1 MDPFGNARF
10 SQSVIR
16 LVRSGEMARHQ
27 VKSADGNI
35 ADGKTPSGCKRRWGP
50 PFANGAHEGW
60 GNTAGQRLCY
70 ILNFMQVHLV
80 RRLICGAAALAF
92 CAQLCAQQTS
102 DTFRWIDFHSPK
114 DQNIVAWVTRS
125 MQVEDWTAIREIGV
139 EYDAALVVTS
149 DRTNPQAP
157 PSSDTFTIWNV
168 SLTSHVV
175 APLLKGVSLRWLDWE
190 HFEPGKP
197 EELTMLY
204 DNCSNCAASTYFT
217 ALYYDLPHHMW
228 AARWI
233 RGGQGALAW
242 SAVPQ
247 SSSGIVWTQVYAELS
262 GSNGVAELCTW
273 NHFDFGKLKPPS
285 NTYFLLRCGSSQR
298 PGPDGGSDGQR
309 ERGGNG
315 AAPLPGPGRGAG
327 CGAGPGFGSLRA
339 VVEQGPQRKPATT
352 PPANNIGHSSP
363 PGGRH

>member
-1 MDPFGNARF
+1 
-10 SQSVIR
+10 
-16 LVRSGEMARHQ
+16 
-27 VKSADGNI
+27 
-35 ADGKTPSGCKRRWGP
+35 
-50 PFANGAHEGW
+50 
-60 GNTAGQRLCY
+60 
-70 ILNFMQVHLV
+70 
-80 RRLICGAAALAF
+80 
-92 CAQLCAQQTS
+92 
-102 DTFRWIDFHSPK
+102 
-114 DQNIVAWVTRS
+114 

-157 PSSDTFTIWNV
+157 PSNDTFTIWNV

-175 APLLKGVSLRWLDWE
+175 APLLKGVNLRWLDWE

-217 ALYYDLPHHMW
+217 ALYYDVPHHMW

-247 SSSGIVWTQVYAELS
+247 SSNGIVWTQVYAELS
-262 GSNGVAELCTW
+262 GGNGVAELCTW

-285 NTYFLLRCGSSQR
+285 NTIFCYDVDPLSGLDRTAEVTGRENEEAMELRLCRGQDTVQGVVRGQDSALCDQLLNK
-298 PGPDGGSDGQR
+298 
-309 ERGGNG
+309 E
-315 AAPLPGPGRGAG
+315 
-327 CGAGPGFGSLRA
+327 
-339 VVEQGPQRKPATT
+339 PQRKPATT
-352 PPANNIGHSSP
+352 PPANNVGHSSP